1 MNPSF
6 IFLQAAMPMRRIFD
20 LGAGFA
26 ASSTPSGTVPGS
38 VAGSCALR
46 SPRSCGEDDGPDC
59 FSLVFFE
66 VLFAKCEDWNVV
78 FRFFGILRVVVMYSP
93 LI

>member
-20 LGAGFA
+20 LDAGFA
-26 ASSTPSGTVPGS
+26 TSFTPSGTVPGS

-46 SPRSCGEDDGPDC
+46 SPRNCGEDDGPDC
-59 FSLVFFE
+59 FSLVFFK

-78 FRFFGILRVVVMYSP
+78 FHFFGILRVVMYSP